1 MTTTAH
7 ANTAQPVLAAFDDV
21 PLKPHASGDT
31 GPVQTLSVSGSLLH
45 SGVLAL
51 DFRLSADLQKLRF
64 VPSVCHAQRRDELWR
79 HTCFELFA
87 RRAHERSYC
96 EFNFTPSGDWAAYA
110 FDDYRGT
117 RQDAAQQRI
126 DVTMQTLG
134 AGQVNLRARIDLG
147 AAYAIDAAALELTH
161 WQLNCAAVIESNDGA
176 LGYWAAHHPRPQP
189 DFHDAAGFVV
199 SLNGAPR

>member
-7 ANTAQPVLAAFDDV
+7 ANTAKPVLAAFDDV

-51 DFRLSADLQKLRF
+51 DFRLSADLPKLRF
-64 VPSVCHAQRRDELWR
+64 VPAVCHAQRRDELWR

-87 RRAHERSYC
+87 RRDQSPAYC

-110 FDDYRGT
+110 FDDYRGA
-117 RQDAAQQRI
+117 RHDAAQQRI
-126 DVTMQTLG
+126 DVTMRTMG
-134 AGQVNLRARIDLG
+134 AGQVKLRARIDLG
-147 AAYAIDAAALELTH
+147 AAFAIDAAALELTN
-161 WQLNCAAVIESNDGA
+161 WQLNCAAVIESHDGA
-176 LGYWAAHHPRPQP
+176 LGYWAVHHPRPQP
-189 DFHDAAGFVV
+189 DFHDAAGFLI
-199 SLNGAPR
+199 SLHGAPR